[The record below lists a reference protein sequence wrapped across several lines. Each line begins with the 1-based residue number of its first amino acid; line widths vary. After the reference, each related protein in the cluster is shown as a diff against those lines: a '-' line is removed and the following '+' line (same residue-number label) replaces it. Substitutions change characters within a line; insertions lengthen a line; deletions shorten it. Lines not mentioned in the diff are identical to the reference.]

1 MRDWYSSRSR
11 STSSA
16 SSSSSIRPACR
27 GRGGGRWCGGRC
39 CRAFQRGESMLSR
52 RGCRR
57 RSCVLCRSF
66 RSCRRLRRGC
76 RLTKAAS
83 LGLRE
88 AELSDSTPL
97 IGSCSPAGDCTLSCG
112 GDVGHH
118 ATSADGC
125 GETERDGGGGDGGNG
140 GGGGVGS
147 GGDFGGGEGDEGGA
161 IITGNGRSSEG
172 GPLAGAATHPRGTGK
187 TTAPAAAIANRA
199 SFTVTVAASGD
210 VLGRVSLSAGTSARA
225 MHAAWH
231 AVRDGRLRGDSASVG
246 VRLAGRK
253 ASSPGAAD
261 GRAQLEGKAGGPLE
275 RSDDASRASRVVRQ
289 RGVRRED
296 HAAVS
301 TALTSRGERSEAA
314 HSSPPEH
321 GIGSGLGMA
330 AAGRGGLPR
339 MPEAAL
345 CPEPCHI
352 NCGGCVGAE
361 QPRGSEYGLRVKQLP
376 PGT

>member
-1 MRDWYSSRSR
+1 M
-11 STSSA
+11 
-16 SSSSSIRPACR
+16 
-27 GRGGGRWCGGRC
+27 
-39 CRAFQRGESMLSR
+39 
-52 RGCRR
+52 
-57 RSCVLCRSF
+57 
-66 RSCRRLRRGC
+66 
-76 RLTKAAS
+76 
-83 LGLRE
+83 
-88 AELSDSTPL
+88 
-97 IGSCSPAGDCTLSCG
+97 
-112 GDVGHH
+112 GHH

-147 GGDFGGGEGDEGGA
+147 GGDFAGGEGDEGGA
-161 IITGNGRSSEG
+161 ITTGNGRSSEG

-199 SFTVTVAASGD
+199 SFTVIVAASGD

-225 MHAAWH
+225 LHAARH

-253 ASSPGAAD
+253 ASSPGAAE

-275 RSDDASRASRVVRQ
+275 RSDASRASRVVRQ
-289 RGVRRED
+289 RGVPRED
-296 HAAVS
+296 QAAVS

-314 HSSPPEH
+314 DSSPPEQ
-321 GIGSGLGMA
+321 GIGSGLGT
-330 AAGRGGLPR
+330 AAGKGGLPR
-339 MPEAAL
+339 IPEAAL
-345 CPEPCHI
+345 FPEPCHI